1 MGGKNVNKEN
11 IKGFISKRRT
21 DIIVIASLLLLSLM
35 VSLFVLVFRKEGARV
50 EVMIEGKVVA
60 TYPLSV
66 NATYELNSG
75 TNAIVIENGAVY
87 MTYSDCPDH
96 KCEKMG
102 KKKYIGQS
110 ISCLPNRLSVKITG
124 ASDDALDFELY

>member
-1 MGGKNVNKEN
+1 MNKESV
-11 IKGFISKRRT
+11 KAFVSKRRV
-21 DIIVIASLLLLSLM
+21 DIIVIASLLLLSLL
-35 VSLFVLVFRKEGARV
+35 VSIFVLVLRRDGATV
-50 EVMIEGKVVA
+50 EVTIDRKVVA
-60 TYPLSV
+60 TYPLSL
-66 NATYELNSG
+66 NATYELNGG
-75 TNAIVIENGAVY
+75 TNVIVIENGKVY

>member
-1 MGGKNVNKEN
+1 MNKES
-11 IKGFISKRRT
+11 IKAFVSKHRL
-21 DIIVIASLLLLSLM
+21 DIIVIASFLLLSLL
-35 VSLFVLVFRKEGARV
+35 VSLLVLVFRKEGARV

-66 NATYELNSG
+66 NSTYELNRG

-87 MTYSDCPDH
+87 MSYSDCPDH

-124 ASDDALDFELY
+124 ESDDAVELESY